1 VVYDSNKK
9 TQNFYQGHKLKI
21 SAIAKNPYLRI
32 VATGEVNIN
41 PQIHVWDAQT
51 METLVI
57 LETSHKGGVL
67 HLVFSTDG

>member
-1 VVYDSNKK
+1 M
-9 TQNFYQGHKLKI
+9 KI
-21 SAIAKNPYLRI
+21 SALAKHPFLRI

-41 PQIHVWDAQT
+41 PLIHVWDAQT

-57 LETSHKGGVL
+57 LNTAHKGGVL